1 MDIWMICFRD
11 CDEQSESRQDN
22 SVTRPEAQR
31 SLQCHK
37 HREEPCASLTTWI
50 FTCQQYRK
58 QLRMMADSS
67 VIAWTALKWLVV
79 CLLVALIVFHQT
91 IYASARTL
99 SKTDLQPTDDK
110 PIMDSRADR
119 IHEIYHVVFL
129 LQQKLVRDVI
139 PAIIDYAELYECM
152 TSETRFQP
160 LLRISERQAPK
171 QLLVCEVPKPLARVL
186 RPVRAIVFTINS
198 HDQGF
203 ASDRDGGS
211 WTWFTAQKLAQPVG
225 DGQTSVDDISTPSSL
240 NEHREIIR
248 NLMARSRFTTH
259 QVVWRADAEDPAEAE
274 WVSSMQAGDQ
284 FAVHAWARFPAWV
297 NHISDVS
304 VKVYTVAVA

>member
-1 MDIWMICFRD
+1 M
-11 CDEQSESRQDN
+11 N
-22 SVTRPEAQR
+22 
-31 SLQCHK
+31 
-37 HREEPCASLTTWI
+37 
-50 FTCQQYRK
+50 
-58 QLRMMADSS
+58 
-67 VIAWTALKWLVV
+67 
-79 CLLVALIVFHQT
+79 
-91 IYASARTL
+91 
-99 SKTDLQPTDDK
+99 
-110 PIMDSRADR
+110 SRADR

-139 PAIIDYAELYECM
+139 PAIIDNAELYECM

-171 QLLVCEVPKPLARVL
+171 QLLVCEIPKPLARVL
-186 RPVRAIVFTINS
+186 RPVRAIVFTINA

-225 DGQTSVDDISTPSSL
+225 DRQTSVDDISAPSTL
-240 NEHREIIR
+240 TEHKEIIR

-274 WVSSMQAGDQ
+274 WVSSMEAGDQ

-297 NHISDVS
+297 NHISDIS